1 MSSIVDA
8 ITRHNAGRERA
19 RLAMKYARMAQDPF
33 IFLRGACHLYYDA
46 LPDALRDAPALAK
59 APLAWCCGDL
69 HFENVGSYKGDN
81 RLVYFDINDFDEAA
95 LAPATWDIVRLLTS
109 IQCGAGILNA
119 TRAEAL
125 AASRACLD
133 GYRSALIAGKPLWME
148 RETSTGLVK
157 ALLSGLEDSQRAAF
171 LDRRTLRSGGKRMLK
186 VNYEKALPASAA
198 HKARISQFM
207 ARFAAK
213 EPDPQFYRVLD
224 VARRIAGTGSLG
236 LARFVVLVE
245 GKGSP
250 DGNYLLD
257 LKEALPSA
265 LEPALARLRVA
276 QPAWP
281 HAASR
286 VVTIQD
292 RMQSVDHAFLRAVKL
307 GHMSCILKELQPTA
321 NRVDLARCKG
331 RPDLLLGV
339 VTAMGRILAWDQ
351 LRAAGRDGAAAAGAL
366 IDFAAG
372 RQWPREL
379 LDASRA
385 MTRLTQQQWKTFA
398 EAWRDGALT
407 RYA

>member
-1 MSSIVDA
+1 MSAIVNA
-8 ITRHNAGRERA
+8 ITRHNAGREPE
-19 RLAMKYARMAQDPF
+19 RLAMKYAKMAQDPF

-46 LPDALRDAPALAK
+46 LSDALRDAPALRK

-81 RLVYFDINDFDEAA
+81 RLVYFDINDFDEAS

-109 IQCGAGILNA
+109 IQCGADVLNA
-119 TRAEAL
+119 THAEAL

-133 GYRSALIAGKPLWME
+133 GYRNALIAGKPLWME

-157 ALLSGLEDSQRAAF
+157 ALLTSLEDTQRAAF

-186 VNYEKALPASAA
+186 VDNEKALPATAEQ
-198 HKARISQFM
+198 KERISQFM
-207 ARFAAK
+207 ARFAAR
-213 EPDPQFYRVLD
+213 EPDPKFYRVLD

-236 LARFVVLVE
+236 LARFVVLVA

-265 LEPALARLRVA
+265 LAPALARLRVA

-281 HAASR
+281 HPAAR
-286 VVTIQD
+286 VVTVQD

-307 GHMSCILKELQPTA
+307 GRMSCILKELQPTA
-321 NRVDLARCKG
+321 NRVDLTLCKG
-331 RPDLLLGV
+331 RPALLLGV
-339 VTAMGRILAWDQ
+339 VSAMGRILAWDH
-351 LRAAGRDGAAAAGAL
+351 LRAAGRDGAAPAGVL

-385 MTRLTQQQWKTFA
+385 MTRITQKQWKTFA
-398 EAWRDGALT
+398 EAWRDGELT
-407 RYA
+407 RNA